1 MCHEYIGREWLL
13 ERRSRINRKRER
25 ERVNANAG
33 VRLGVGPALTFPHIE
48 QIAHAVELALK
59 NDAYALRSE

>member
-13 ERRSRINRKRER
+13 ERRSRINRKR

-48 QIAHAVELALK
+48 QIAHVVELALK
-59 NDAYALRSE
+59 NDAHALRSE

>member
-13 ERRSRINRKRER
+13 ERRSRINRKG

-33 VRLGVGPALTFPHIE
+33 VRLGVGLALTFPHIE
-48 QIAHAVELALK
+48 QVAHVVELALK
-59 NDAYALRSE
+59 NDAYALRGK